1 MDIFLH
7 SLLLVGIG
15 EIGDKTQ
22 LLAMVLACRYR
33 KPVAILTAIFLATL
47 LNHAVAAW
55 VGEVI
60 GSKLDGIWMQW
71 VIALSFIGIGFWVL
85 KPDTLDEKESKGDYG
100 AFLTTLILFFLAEIG
115 DKTQIVTIALAAE
128 YKALIPVLLGTTAGM
143 LLVNMPAVF
152 CGNWIMKTLPVHY
165 IRYAAS
171 LLFIGFGFLLI
182 CRITAP

>member
-1 MDIFLH
+1 MDIFLN

-33 KPVAILTAIFLATL
+33 KPLPIIFGILIATT
-47 LNHAVAAW
+47 LNHGIAAW

-60 GSKLDGIWMQW
+60 GSTLDGVWMQW
-71 VIALSFIGIGFWVL
+71 LIALSFIAIGFWVL
-85 KPDTLDEKESKGDYG
+85 KPDTLEENPNAKDYG
-100 AFLTTLILFFLAEIG
+100 AFLTTLVLFFVAEIG
-115 DKTQIVTIALAAE
+115 DKTQLVTVALAAQ
-128 YKALIPVLLGTTAGM
+128 YQSLLLVLLGTTAGM
-143 LLVNMPAVF
+143 LIVNLPAVF
-152 CGNWIMKTLPVHY
+152 CGNWLMKKIPVHY

-182 CRITAP
+182 CRVL